1 MLSIGPY
8 KAPLVSWAHYATL
21 LAAGP
26 VLARAWS
33 TSPKP
38 DTATEQI
45 HRSPGLPLGR
55 PAMLPSWGLK
65 STALPQGGEGVL
77 PDSPSPLCGEGRV
90 GTRSS
95 AGSSDCF

>member
-8 KAPLVSWAHYATL
+8 KPPLVSWAHYAHL

-65 STALPQGGEGVL
+65 STALPLGGGV
-77 PDSPSPLCGEGRV
+77 PAKPGR
-90 GTRSS
+90 GRRGATTAPIFIGHMWRPAS
-95 AGSSDCF
+95 

>member
-1 MLSIGPY
+1 MLSIGLY

-65 STALPQGGEGVL
+65 STALPPAGRELVMRFRPRVLVTRFRPRGG
-77 PDSPSPLCGEGRV
+77 R
-90 GTRSS
+90 TRL
-95 AGSSDCF
+95 

>member
-65 STALPQGGEGVL
+65 STALPQSGEG
-77 PDSPSPLCGEGRV
+77 DQIASSRRGERDQV
-90 GTRSS
+90 TRDRRS
-95 AGSSDCF
+95 AGTP